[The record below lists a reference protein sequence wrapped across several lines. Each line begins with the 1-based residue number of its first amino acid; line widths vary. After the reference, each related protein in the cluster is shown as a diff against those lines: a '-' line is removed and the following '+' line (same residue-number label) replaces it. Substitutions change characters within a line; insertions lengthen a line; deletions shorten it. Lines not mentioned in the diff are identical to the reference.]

1 MIRITD
7 SHVMFAVRNHQHA
20 PYIARIK
27 RVLHDQLA
35 SSDSLVLDSK
45 ERTDVI
51 TLKQGRHLSPL
62 TGVGNVPRL
71 LLPQHEE

>member
-7 SHVMFAVRNHQHA
+7 SHVMFAVRNHQHG

-35 SSDSLVLDSK
+35 SSDMFGFRF
-45 ERTDVI
+45 E
-51 TLKQGRHLSPL
+51 GE
-62 TGVGNVPRL
+62 N
-71 LLPQHEE
+71 